1 MNALFK
7 TITTA
12 AFAAALAVAAVP
24 AAQTPAHAA
33 EDITFL
39 FPAPEFLP
47 AFSPYQLAKAKGYYA
62 DEGLNVTFQVGKG
75 GADVAKQVALGNA
88 AMGNSIGDTPIIVR
102 ANGLPVKDVAM
113 LGGKALTQIVIN
125 KKTGADGIAGL
136 KGKKIGVMS
145 FQDTTYYNLLG
156 ALAAVGLTKD
166 DVEIQAVGP
175 AGVMQL
181 MIAGD
186 LDAISGVPEWAAAI
200 EAAGVELTI
209 QPIND
214 LFPATAQA
222 IVASD
227 DTIANKPE
235 VVQGFVTGTLKAL
248 KEIMTDPAGASTFL
262 AENVPAFEGKQ
273 KMLEG
278 VMNRYNTLVYP
289 VADMAD
295 LGKIDPDRLKAVEDF
310 YLEHGIV
317 TTATPIDELY
327 TNQFVQ

>member
-1 MNALFK
+1 MQHFIK
-7 TITTA
+7 GIA
-12 AFAAALAVAAVP
+12 AVAVAAGLLVATAP
-24 AAQTPAHAA
+24 PGDAA

-47 AFSPYQLAKAKGYYA
+47 AFTPYQLAKAKGYYE
-62 DEGLNVTFQVGKG
+62 DEGINVTFQVGKG

-88 AMGNSIGDTPIIVR
+88 ELGNSIGDTPIIVR
-102 ANGLPVKDVAM
+102 ANGLKVKDVAM
-113 LGGKALTQIVIN
+113 LGGKALTQIIIRSE
-125 KKTGADGIAGL
+125 TGADGIDGL

-156 ALAAVGLTKD
+156 ALAAVGMTKE

-181 MIAGD
+181 MISGD

-200 EAAGVELTI
+200 QGAGVDLTI

-227 DTIANKPE
+227 DTIADKPE
-235 VVQGFVTGTLKAL
+235 LVAGFVKGTLKAL
-248 KEIMTDPAGASTFL
+248 EEIMTDPTGASTYL

-273 KMLEG
+273 GMLEN
-278 VMNRYNTLVYP
+278 VMKRYNTLVYP
-289 VADMAD
+289 VASMDD
-295 LGKIDPDRLKAVEDF
+295 LGKVDPQRLKDVQDF
-310 YLEHGIV
+310 YVEHGIV
-317 TTATPIDELY
+317 RTATPLGELY
-327 TNQFVQ
+327 TNEFVN